1 MSELIVNEH
10 KYESVFEFLIRILI
24 DLLHRAHNL
33 HKEVKIE
40 NREKARSGK
49 QCEFC
54 NYLLDKSLISQGCQS
69 GPGDPGDQGGRGGQG
84 GQCGQ
89 GSQGG

>member
-10 KYESVFEFLIRILI
+10 KYESMFEFLIRILI

-40 NREKARSGK
+40 NREKTRSSK

-54 NYLLDKSLISQGCQS
+54 NYLLDNSLIIQGCQNGS
-69 GPGDPGDQGGRGGQG
+69 IGQG
-84 GQCGQ
+84 D
-89 GSQGG
+89 

>member
-40 NREKARSGK
+40 NREKTRPS
-49 QCEFC
+49 
-54 NYLLDKSLISQGCQS
+54 LLCMAHEMSHEKRKYSFDRIHLSY
-69 GPGDPGDQGGRGGQG
+69 
-84 GQCGQ
+84 
-89 GSQGG
+89 